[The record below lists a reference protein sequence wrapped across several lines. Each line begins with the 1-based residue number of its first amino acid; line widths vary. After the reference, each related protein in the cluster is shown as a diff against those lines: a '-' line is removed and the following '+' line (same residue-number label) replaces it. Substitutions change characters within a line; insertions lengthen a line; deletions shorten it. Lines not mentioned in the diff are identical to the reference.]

1 MLLKMSRKNI
11 EALNMMTLIWS
22 FRALD
27 GANESLQ
34 LFQTAVF
41 LNQKE
46 VAQIARIM
54 SKDLLKK

>member
-1 MLLKMSRKNI
+1 MSRKNI